1 MVDVRHAGT
10 KCHLGGALAHG
21 GRGADVRPRASCAS
35 MPGMGQRDTDAVVP
49 PTRAARHAAAAAV
62 GWRPMRFRDVAAV
75 TWTTAC
81 DGVPAGVRGP
91 VRAVLAAW
99 CWPGRLLVVAGGRY
113 HRDDRRTTVSLV
125 RTPSIAWTVG
135 GGAVA
140 VVVVRGLRDA
150 LPERVVATAALGVV
164 ALLLYGLT
172 VAVLQWQRNRGE
184 RTPAER
190 RGLMRTPAQLR
201 TTWWLGRVATRNPDV
216 DRREVLARAA
226 ELVRAVTAP
235 GETVGAAAKSDRQQ
249 RELEEE
255 GFAEP
260 RGHKGLVVYP
270 PPGAAERITPPGPR
284 PPRARGPRSGA

>member
-1 MVDVRHAGT
+1 
-10 KCHLGGALAHG
+10 
-21 GRGADVRPRASCAS
+21 
-35 MPGMGQRDTDAVVP
+35 MGQPHPDAAEP
-49 PTRAARHAAAAAV
+49 PARADRHAAAAAV
-62 GWRPMRFRDVAAV
+62 GWQPLRLRDIPAV

-91 VRAVLAAW
+91 LRVLLAAW

-113 HRDDRRTTVSLV
+113 HRDDRRTTVALV
-125 RTPSIAWTVG
+125 RSPSAGWSVG
-135 GGAVA
+135 IGVAVFAGFQSLRRLLPDRVVDA
-140 VVVVRGLRDA
+140 VVVGITV
-150 LPERVVATAALGVV
+150 
-164 ALLLYGLT
+164 LLLYAIS
-172 VAVLQWQRNRGE
+172 VAASQWQRNRAE

-190 RGLMRTPAQLR
+190 RGPLRTPPQLR
-201 TTWWLGRVATRNPDV
+201 TTWWLGRVATRDPDA
-216 DRREVLARAA
+216 DRREVLAQAA
-226 ELVRAVTAP
+226 ALVRAIAAP

-270 PPGAAERITPPGPR
+270 PPAATDDVTPPGRR

>member
-1 MVDVRHAGT
+1 
-10 KCHLGGALAHG
+10 
-21 GRGADVRPRASCAS
+21 
-35 MPGMGQRDTDAVVP
+35 MPGMGKPDTDAVVP

-62 GWRPMRFRDVAAV
+62 GWQPMRFRDVAAV

-113 HRDDRRTTVSLV
+113 HRDDRRTTVSLQRV
-125 RTPSIAWTVG
+125 PALAWTVG
-135 GGAVA
+135 LGAA
-140 VVVVRGLRDA
+140 VLVLLRVLRRS
-150 LPERVVATAALGVV
+150 LPEQLVTAMFVGIGVAWV
-164 ALLLYGLT
+164 YGLT
-172 VAVLQWQRNRGE
+172 VAVLQWQRNRSE

-190 RGLMRTPAQLR
+190 RGLMRTPAELR
-201 TTWWLGRVATRNPDV
+201 TTWWLGRVATRDPDV

-226 ELVRAVTAP
+226 ELVRAVAAP

-270 PPGAAERITPPGPR
+270 PPAAAERVTPPGPR